1 MGLGFSPRQR
11 AANRQ
16 HVTVYHPGSAAGD
29 ATEEWPLVAFDKDA
43 TIHSVSW
50 VPQTAVT
57 GANTN
62 TFHLNVRNLGSDGSA
77 TNTEIGNVDFVS
89 GTDASALQ
97 ETGIVTSDTAVV
109 EGDVVSVQ
117 RELVGTGLAT
127 PEGAFVVV
135 FSVADNA

>member
-11 AANRQ
+11 SANRQ

-29 ATEEWPLVAFDKDA
+29 ATEEWTLAAFDRNA
-43 TIHSVSW
+43 VIHNVSW

-62 TFHLNVRNLGSDGSA
+62 TFHLNVRNLGADGA
-77 TNTEIGNVDFVS
+77 TTNTEIGNVDFVS
-89 GTDASALQ
+89 GTNADAL
-97 ETGIVTSDTAVV
+97 EEKNIVTTDKRVAA
-109 EGDVVSVQ
+109 GDVVTVQ

-135 FSVADNA
+135 FSVDDWS

>member
-29 ATEEWPLVAFDKDA
+29 ATEEWALVAFDKDA
-43 TIHSVSW
+43 TVHSVSW

-62 TFHLNVRNLGSDGSA
+62 TFHLNVRNLGSDGA
-77 TNTEIGNVDFVS
+77 TTSTEIGNVDFVLN
-89 GTDASALQ
+89 TDAAALQ
-97 ETGIVTSDTAVV
+97 ETDIVSTDTAVV
-109 EGDVVSVQ
+109 AGDVVSVQ

-135 FSVADNA
+135 FSVDDNA